1 MPYIDAK
8 VTIPL
13 TAEQKEDLKCEFG
26 KLINILNKPERYL
39 MVGIDDEADLWF
51 GGIKLER
58 GAYIAVSL
66 LGNASG
72 ELYDKM
78 TAEICTMLQN
88 KYGISGDDVYVT
100 YHPIRDWG
108 WSGHNF

>member
-8 VTIPL
+8 VTISLSP
-13 TAEQKEDLKCEFG
+13 EQKEDMKCEFG
-26 KLINILNKPERYL
+26 KLIEILNKTERYL
-39 MVGIDDEADLWF
+39 MVGIDDNADLWF
-51 GGIKLER
+51 GGIKLEC

-66 LGNASG
+66 LGNASP

-78 TAEICTMLQN
+78 TGGICNMLQD
-88 KYGISGDDVYVT
+88 KFGISGDDVYVT